1 MSMASNTFHPI
12 RLTDEDQL
20 ALLGLMLAIMN
31 ADLSLEEDDE
41 KRRAREAAR
50 GLLRMK
56 RRDAYP
62 DGKGAEEPLDIE
74 NRVVLDDRLRA
85 VDSPGHSL
93 LILAS
98 TMAYEPW
105 AQLHETNAGRVNRD
119 ARRQVIQSAAVPL
132 PGRFHDDV
140 ADDLEG
146 FIWPSMAQRAMERM
160 GPREWWAVGGMT
172 IVGVATAGIAA
183 PWIGAAI
190 GGAMGL
196 EGAAAGAAGLAAMG
210 GGAVA
215 GGGLGMAGGTAMIGA
230 LGGLGGGTLAA
241 MYAQAADRAQVEVET
256 RVLRAFVHVAHETGA
271 ATALEARRIEAA
283 LECEIANLI
292 AQRAREAFDGSPQRK
307 ATAEELSHVV
317 DLRRTVSPIP
327 FEITS

>member
-1 MSMASNTFHPI
+1 MASNEFHPI

-31 ADLSLEEDDE
+31 ADLALEEDDE
-41 KRRAREAAR
+41 KRRARQAAC

-74 NRVVLDDRLRA
+74 ERAALDDRLRA
-85 VDSPGHSL
+85 VESPGHSL

-105 AQLHETNAGRVNRD
+105 AQLHETHAGRVNRD
-119 ARRQVIQSAAVPL
+119 VRREVIQSAAVPL

-146 FIWPSMAQRAMERM
+146 FVWPSMAQRAMEHM
-160 GPREWWAVGGMT
+160 GPREWWAVGGMA

-215 GGGLGMAGGTAMIGA
+215 SGGLGMAGGTAMIGA

-241 MYAQAADRAQVEVET
+241 MYAQANRAQVEIET
-256 RVLRAFVHVAHETGA
+256 RVLRAFVHVAHENGA

-292 AQRAREAFDGSPQRK
+292 AQRAREAFDGTPQIK
-307 ATAEELSHVV
+307 DTAEELSHVV

-327 FEITS
+327 FEITP

>member
-1 MSMASNTFHPI
+1 MVSNNFHPI
-12 RLTDEDQL
+12 CLTDEDQL

-31 ADLSLEEDDE
+31 ADLPLEEDED

-50 GLLRMK
+50 GRLRMK
-56 RRDAYP
+56 RRDACP

-74 NRVVLDDRLRA
+74 DRAGLDVRLRA

-98 TMAYEPW
+98 GIAYEPW
-105 AQLHETNAGRVNRD
+105 AQLHATHAGRVSRD
-119 ARRQVIQSAAVPL
+119 VRREVIQSAAVPL
-132 PGRFHDDV
+132 PGRFHNDV

-146 FIWPSMAQRAMERM
+146 FIWPSMAQRATERM
-160 GPREWWAVGGMT
+160 GPREWWAVGGMA

-183 PWIGAAI
+183 PWIGGAI

-196 EGAAAGAAGLAAMG
+196 QGAAAGAAGLAAIG

-230 LGGLGGGTLAA
+230 LGGLGGSTLAA
-241 MYAQAADRAQVEVET
+241 MYAQGANRAQIEIET
-256 RVLRAFVHVAHETGA
+256 RVLRAFVHVAHENGP

-292 AQRAREAFDGSPQRK
+292 AKRAHESFEDVPERRGTS
-307 ATAEELSHVV
+307 EELSHVV
-317 DLRRTVSPIP
+317 HLRRTVSPIP
-327 FEITS
+327 FEITD